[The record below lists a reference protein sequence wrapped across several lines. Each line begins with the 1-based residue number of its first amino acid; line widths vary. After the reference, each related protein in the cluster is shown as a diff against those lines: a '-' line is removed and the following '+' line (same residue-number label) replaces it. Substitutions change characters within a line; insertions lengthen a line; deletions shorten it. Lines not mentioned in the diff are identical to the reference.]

1 MNLNWSNR
9 EGRVK
14 LKVFPSLA
22 NLHHKKNLNQN
33 LNQIG
38 VTMKDVSLA
47 FWDWSDQFSYQ
58 KSFSVSQFVTD
69 YQSQIW
75 YLDIF

>member
-9 EGRVK
+9 EGR
-14 LKVFPSLA
+14 
-22 NLHHKKNLNQN
+22 
-33 LNQIG
+33 IG